1 MLNPHCLLCLVL
13 LMEFIKKTIF
23 LRSGLPPS
31 PLTVSLTIFMTSLTQ
46 LSIVKCFFYIIF
58 ILFSHWTGS
67 VCLPGVRL
75 PCRASLRRR
84 RRVHPG
90 ILRILRQPH
99 LQVDRLIGRSIADFI
114 FSEKFYDV
122 QKIHPSPPFQAI
134 WLWSVGCGIKRV
146 WLQHHGL
153 QS

>member
-1 MLNPHCLLCLVL
+1 MFFLHSFHFNFPLN
-13 LMEFIKKTIF
+13 
-23 LRSGLPPS
+23 
-31 PLTVSLTIFMTSLTQ
+31 
-46 LSIVKCFFYIIF
+46 
-58 ILFSHWTGS
+58 TGS

-122 QKIHPSPPFQAI
+122 QKIHPSPPFSGHMALERGVWDQKGLATTPWSPVLTLSMGVITTQAESNSKFVYCN
-134 WLWSVGCGIKRV
+134 L
-146 WLQHHGL
+146 
-153 QS
+153 

>member
-1 MLNPHCLLCLVL
+1 MQNCSVKNCFLSVPGGGDLPTFNFNFPLN
-13 LMEFIKKTIF
+13 
-23 LRSGLPPS
+23 
-31 PLTVSLTIFMTSLTQ
+31 
-46 LSIVKCFFYIIF
+46 
-58 ILFSHWTGS
+58 TGS

-75 PCRASLRRR
+75 PCRASLRWR

-122 QKIHPSPPFQAI
+122 QKIHPPPPFSGHMALERGVWDQKGLATTPWSPVLTLSMGVITTQAESN
-134 WLWSVGCGIKRV
+134 LKFVYCN
-146 WLQHHGL
+146 L
-153 QS
+153 

>member
-1 MLNPHCLLCLVL
+1 
-13 LMEFIKKTIF
+13 MEIIKKDDFFTVG
-23 LRSGLPPS
+23 LWGLPPS
-31 PLTVSLTIFMTSLTQ
+31 PLTVSLTIFMTSLTEFCVF
-46 LSIVKCFFYIIF
+46 LHSFHFNF
-58 ILFSHWTGS
+58 PLNTGS

-75 PCRASLRRR
+75 PRRASLRRG